1 MEHLNRSQ
9 IVLLALFVSF
19 VSSVATGIVV
29 VTLMQ
34 QMPEPITQSITNVV
48 EKTIERIVPTVI
60 EKPSKPIVMKDEDF
74 LVSAIEH
81 NTKNVVAF
89 KIVGEDGAAYSA
101 GVGVVV
107 SSDGLVVT
115 DRNNF
120 GGGTLLSDI
129 DGVSYTLEVLSN
141 DKDHFLGLGRLKLA
155 GAVSTSTKPV
165 SFNSITLGRS
175 DVLKVGQ
182 TAVIIGGRDGKT
194 IATGVITNLDM
205 SAGGDK
211 EPKTL
216 RNIGL
221 SQRLSGTSS
230 GAPIITLDGS
240 IVGFMSVNDV
250 QSTQRGVPVEEA
262 KDIIGTLGGFWI
274 SEGGK

>member
-9 IVLLALFVSF
+9 IILLAIFVSF

-34 QMPEPITQSITNVV
+34 QMPEPIIQSITNVV
-48 EKTIERIVPTVI
+48 EKTIERVVPTIV
-60 EKPSKPIVMKDEDF
+60 EKPSKTVVMKDEDL
-74 LVSAIEH
+74 LVSAIEQ
-81 NTKNVVAF
+81 NMKNVVAF
-89 KIVGEDGAAYSA
+89 KIAGEDGTVYSA
-101 GVGVVV
+101 GVGVIV
-107 SSDGLVVT
+107 SSDGLVIT

-120 GGGTLLSDI
+120 GSGPLLADI
-129 DGVSYTLEVLSN
+129 DDMAYTLEVLSN
-141 DKDHFLGLGRLKLA
+141 DKDNFLGLGRLKLA
-155 GAVSTSTKPV
+155 GVVSTSTKPV
-165 SFNSITLGRS
+165 SFATVSLGRS
-175 DVLKVGQ
+175 DTLKVGQ
-182 TAVIIGGRDGKT
+182 TTVIIGGRDGKT

-221 SQRLSGTSS
+221 SQRLGGTSN
-230 GAPIITLDGS
+230 GAPIIILDGS
-240 IVGFMSVNDV
+240 IVGFMSVSDA

-262 KDIIGTLGGFWI
+262 KGIIEKFLSATSTPKI
-274 SEGGK
+274 